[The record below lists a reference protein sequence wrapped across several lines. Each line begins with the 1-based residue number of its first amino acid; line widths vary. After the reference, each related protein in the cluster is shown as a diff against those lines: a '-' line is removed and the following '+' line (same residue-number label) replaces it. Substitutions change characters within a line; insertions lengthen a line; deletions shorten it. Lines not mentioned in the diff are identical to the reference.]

1 MSLSERIQKDLVA
14 AMKARE
20 AARVGL
26 LRLVKSALKNKEIE
40 LKAELSPEAEV
51 QLLQTLVKQRNEAI
65 ETFDNAGR
73 KDLADKERSERELLR
88 VYLPEE
94 ATEEEIERVVGE
106 VVAELEAS
114 SPKDIGAVMKES
126 LARLK
131 QTGKAVDGKTVN
143 LAARGKLSRQ

>member
-1 MSLSERIQKDLVA
+1 MSLSELIQKDLVA

-51 QLLQTLVKQRNEAI
+51 QLLQTLLKQRHEAI

-73 KDLADKERSERELLR
+73 KDLADKERAERELLR

-94 ATEEEIERVVGE
+94 ATEAEIERVVGE
-106 VVAELEAS
+106 VVTELEAS

-143 LAARGKLSRQ
+143 VVARARLS

>member
-1 MSLSERIQKDLVA
+1 MSLSELIQKDLVA

-20 AARVGL
+20 VARVGL
-26 LRLVKSALKNKEIE
+26 LRLVKSALQNKEIE
-40 LKAELSPEAEV
+40 LKEKLSSEAEV

-73 KDLADKERSERELLR
+73 KDLADKERAERELLR

-94 ATEEEIERVVGE
+94 ATEAEIERIVGE
-106 VVAELEAS
+106 VVTELEAS

-126 LARLK
+126 LAKLK

-143 LAARGKLSRQ
+143 VVARAKLS

>member
-1 MSLSERIQKDLVA
+1 MSLSELIQKDLVA

-73 KDLADKERSERELLR
+73 KDLADKERAERELLR

-94 ATEEEIERVVGE
+94 ATEAEIERVVGE

-114 SPKDIGAVMKES
+114 SPKDIGAVMKGS

-143 LAARGKLSRQ
+143 VVARAKLS

>member
-1 MSLSERIQKDLVA
+1 MSLSELIQKDLVA
-14 AMKARE
+14 AMKARKI
-20 AARVGL
+20 ARVGL

-40 LKAELSPEAEV
+40 LKEELSSEEEV

-73 KDLADKERSERELLR
+73 KDLADKERVERELLR

-94 ATEEEIERVVGE
+94 VTEAEVERVVGE
-106 VVAELEAS
+106 VVTELEAS

-126 LARLK
+126 LAKLK

-143 LAARGKLSRQ
+143 VVARAKLS